1 MPDCVAAVAAREWG
15 PWGAG
20 VGRGWA
26 RRASRTGGSW
36 DARHVRTAAS
46 RANGRPFQLSLT
58 QASLRRYDAAT
69 WRASASAP
77 VTEAG
82 TCVAVGHF
90 PNRAHGWGATRRGG
104 AAVARWYGAIAVGA
118 YALAASGSAF
128 VCTVDGRRRGRSAA
142 ARLWARVVL
151 AATYAVCLADAVPNR
166 RSTTSVAASFCI
178 GNRFLGRRCAPAGRA
193 GGGWRASQ
201 QPALPCWCCC
211 W

>member
-1 MPDCVAAVAAREWG
+1 MPDAVEAVAVRLFG

-58 QASLRRYDAAT
+58 QASLRRYEAAT

-90 PNRAHGWGATRRGG
+90 PNRAHGWRATRRGG
-104 AAVARWYGAIAVGA
+104 AMVASVRCAIASGWTCA
-118 YALAASGSAF
+118 YN
-128 VCTVDGRRRGRSAA
+128 
-142 ARLWARVVL
+142 W
-151 AATYAVCLADAVPNR
+151 
-166 RSTTSVAASFCI
+166 
-178 GNRFLGRRCAPAGRA
+178 
-193 GGGWRASQ
+193 Q
-201 QPALPCWCCC
+201 
-211 W
+211 